1 MICSVPNLA
10 QCSQTER
17 QDHVTSFDNPR
28 HARRFESLREHGLA
42 GCLRYAAT
50 NGKTHAVVGTVL
62 HVVLVP
68 VKVVAR
74 FLVSFL
80 FFRGEHPFAMV
91 FRCRVENTKHSI
103 RLVF

>member
-17 QDHVTSFDNPR
+17 QDHVTSFDTPR
-28 HARRFESLREHGLA
+28 HARRFESLGEHGLA

-50 NGKTHAVVGTVL
+50 NGKAHAAVGTVI

-68 VKVVAR
+68 VKVVVR
-74 FLVSFL
+74 FLVSLL

-91 FRCRVENTKHSI
+91 FRSPVLTDEESRRQVI
-103 RLVF
+103 